1 MIGAKPA
8 RTLNTSALKNQK
20 KQEELTQEMNEKL
33 KDWDSHNSENDK
45 EEKWE
50 TLKDTVYKTA
60 GDVLHHPERK
70 HQDWF
75 DDHDEH
81 LGKLLEA
88 RNTARQENLQCNTR
102 LKKKNTQRLRV
113 TMTIFCLVPLNLQKK
128 NLQYIKSK
136 LILGTA
142 D

>member
-20 KQEELTQEMNEKL
+20 KQEEFTQEMDEKL
-33 KDWDSHNSENDK
+33 KDWDSHNSENDI

-75 DDHDEH
+75 DDHDEEEKYSKAQTDNDNF
-81 LGKLLEA
+81 LFSTLEF
-88 RNTARQENLQCNTR
+88 T
-102 LKKKNTQRLRV
+102 KKK
-113 TMTIFCLVPLNLQKK
+113 
-128 NLQYIKSK
+128 LQYIKSK